1 MKQHPTIGHKICLP
15 LKRTLGHALDMIQHH
30 HEKLDG
36 SGYPDGLTDKDI
48 PTVARIMA
56 VVDIY
61 DALVTDRPYR
71 KGMPKEKALSILKE
85 EADEG
90 KLDKRVVEQLF

>member
-1 MKQHPTIGHKICLP
+1 
-15 LKRTLGHALDMIQHH
+15 
-30 HEKLDG
+30 
-36 SGYPDGLTDKDI
+36 
-48 PTVARIMA
+48 MA

-71 KGMPKEKALSILKE
+71 KGMTKEKALSILNE

-90 KLDKRVVEQLF
+90 KLDKTIIEQLP

>member
-1 MKQHPTIGHKICLP
+1 M
-15 LKRTLGHALDMIQHH
+15 LGSALDVIRHH

-36 SGYPDGLTDKDI
+36 TGYPDGLKGEELSLSS
-48 PTVARIMA
+48 RIMA

-71 KGMPKEKALSILKE
+71 KGMSKEKALKIISR
-85 EADEG
+85 EADQG
-90 KLDKRVVEQLF
+90 KLDKEVVRNLTEAVGG

>member
-1 MKQHPTIGHKICLP
+1 
-15 LKRTLGHALDMIQHH
+15 
-30 HEKLDG
+30 
-36 SGYPDGLTDKDI
+36 
-48 PTVARIMA
+48 MA

-71 KGMPKEKALSILKE
+71 KGMTKEKALSILIE

-90 KLDKRVVEQLF
+90 KLDKTLIEQLP

>member
-1 MKQHPTIGHKICLP
+1 M
-15 LKRTLGHALDMIQHH
+15 
-30 HEKLDG
+30 
-36 SGYPDGLTDKDI
+36 
-48 PTVARIMA
+48 ARIMA

-71 KGMPKEKALSILKE
+71 KGMPREKALSILQE

-90 KLDKRVVEQLF
+90 KLDKSVVEQLL